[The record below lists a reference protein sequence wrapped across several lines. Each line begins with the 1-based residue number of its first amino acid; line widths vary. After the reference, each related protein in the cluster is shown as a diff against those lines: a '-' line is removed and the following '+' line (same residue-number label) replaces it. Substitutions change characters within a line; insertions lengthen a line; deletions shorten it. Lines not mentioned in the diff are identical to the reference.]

1 MITMLPIKL
10 DELQRDLLIPQIDAF
25 LGAAPDEAARA
36 PYAALR
42 AAIATLEVP
51 DDLADRMGSLIE
63 VLLTSGRIRY
73 GHGPGAELALWAL
86 FQQTP
91 RGRDLIGSVD
101 GVNAV
106 LKRLIGQPLEFV
118 SAVARGPGAY
128 ALTLRTREFQM
139 VLRFEATGVRI
150 ESVDVG
156 SE

>member
-1 MITMLPIKL
+1 MPPIKL

-25 LGAAPDEAARA
+25 LAAAPDEIARA

-42 AAIATLEVP
+42 AAIASLEVP

-63 VLLTSGRIRY
+63 VLLTSRRIRH

-101 GVNAV
+101 GVNAA

-118 SAVARGPGAY
+118 SAVARGPGTY
-128 ALTLRTREFQM
+128 ALTLRTRELQM

>member
-1 MITMLPIKL
+1 MITMPPIKL
-10 DELQRDLLIPQIDAF
+10 DDLQRDLLIPQIDAF
-25 LGAAPDEAARA
+25 LAAAPDEAARA
-36 PYAALR
+36 PYASLR
-42 AAIATLEVP
+42 AAIARLEVP
-51 DDLADRMGSLIE
+51 DDLADRLGSLIE
-63 VLLTSGRIRY
+63 VLVTSGRIRH
-73 GHGPGAELALWAL
+73 GHGPGAELSLWAL

-91 RGRDLIGSVD
+91 RGRDLTASVE
-101 GVNAV
+101 GVNAA
-106 LKRLIGQPLEFV
+106 LKRIVGQPLEFI